1 MYVQKVK
8 LPDSNK
14 KTWYVIKDNY
24 LPVVPI
30 KKYLDFLD
38 IINYSPNTIR
48 SYAYHLKIYWE
59 FLKKEDLKWKK
70 VGLEELVDFVTWLRN
85 SKDKIVSINRRD
97 KAKRKASTINTI
109 LTCIYSFYDY
119 HAEINN
125 IKLDNSN
132 KFKNMP
138 RKFKGFLYHINKNK
152 AVKTKRIKIKTSD
165 KSPKTLTEE
174 QISKIINKCNNLR
187 DKLLVTL
194 LYETGMRIGQALGLR
209 HKDIRS
215 WDNEIDIIPR
225 KDNINGVC
233 AKSDEENILHVSED
247 LMVLYTNYLLYE
259 FGDIDS
265 DYVFVNLWNGEI
277 GKAMSYQNAVDLI
290 KRLTKDLDI
299 SVHWHMFRHTHAKKL
314 LTSGWDPSYVQKRLG
329 HKNIQTTI
337 NTYGN
342 IDDKDLKEAYE
353 KYLDKKE

>member
-1 MYVQKVK
+1 
-8 LPDSNK
+8 
-14 KTWYVIKDNY
+14 
-24 LPVVPI
+24 
-30 KKYLDFLD
+30 
-38 IINYSPNTIR
+38 
-48 SYAYHLKIYWE
+48 
-59 FLKKEDLKWKK
+59 
-70 VGLEELVDFVTWLRN
+70 
-85 SKDKIVSINRRD
+85 
-97 KAKRKASTINTI
+97 
-109 LTCIYSFYDY
+109 
-119 HAEINN
+119 
-125 IKLDNSN
+125 
-132 KFKNMP
+132 MP

-225 KDNINGVC
+225 KDNINGVR
-233 AKSDEENILHVSED
+233 AKSDEKNIVHVSED

-290 KRLTKDLDI
+290 KRLSKDLDI
-299 SVHWHMFRHTHAKKL
+299 SVNWHMFRHTHAKKL